1 MMENRKPNNS
11 EMKEG
16 EQVDP
21 RDAEGLSDLL
31 EQFECEGQTTATR
44 DAISSEL
51 CKKLRLQSLVI
62 RRHLGDPPIFH
73 MVVNGA
79 EGRIGRVEHITS
91 QRKFRERVAECVP
104 VLLPRIKPR
113 EWDECAQAILYIAE
127 DVDLGDASHPSRQTT
142 ENLRVYLSQYFVRPA
157 DAKDAAARAGEPFW
171 YQESLWISTRDYGK
185 WMRRELGDMVS
196 QRQICVSFHAIDMKP
211 KAIHYNNEE
220 DKGKKR
226 RTSGQFWKVPAKIVA
241 ELGLSERK

>member
-1 MMENRKPNNS
+1 MMENRKPNTS

-21 RDAEGLSDLL
+21 RDAEDLSDLL
-31 EQFECEGQTTATR
+31 EQFESEGQPTATR
-44 DAISSEL
+44 DAISAEL
-51 CKKLRLQSLVI
+51 CKKLRLQALVI

-79 EGRIGRVEHITS
+79 DGRIGRVDNLTS

-104 VLLPRIKPR
+104 VLLPRIQPR
-113 EWDECAQAILYIAE
+113 EWDECAQAMLYIAE
-127 DVDLGDASHPSRQTT
+127 DVDLGDVSHPSRQTT
-142 ENLRVYLSQYFVRPA
+142 ECLRMYFSQSFIRSA
-157 DAKDAAARAGEPFW
+157 DAKDAAARAREPFW
-171 YQESLWISTRDYGK
+171 YEESLWISTRDYGK

-196 QRQICVSFHAIDMKP
+196 DRQICVSFHAIDMEP
-211 KAIHYNNEE
+211 KAIHYYEE
-220 DKGKKR
+220 YQGKKR
-226 RTSGQFWKVPAKIVA
+226 RTSGQFWKVPAKIVE